1 MEDVKK
7 LIDYRFDAVAFCT
20 VDSVKFDFHEQRGC
34 DSPIVSIL
42 IFAVIRHRPLWL
54 GCSIAVRTENKE
66 SRLQVRTRKR
76 TSVAQLELPRS
87 RSNLA
92 PLIGTNDQIRTEKS
106 IQLWHFW
113 ETH

>member
-1 MEDVKK
+1 MIQ
-7 LIDYRFDAVAFCT
+7 LYTARFVPF
-20 VDSVKFDFHEQRGC
+20 
-34 DSPIVSIL
+34 II
-42 IFAVIRHRPLWL
+42 IRL